1 MKKNKTNSKIIGEES
16 QMDRRNFIKLGS
28 LGATVMITWPLL
40 NSCNGFATENDKV
53 DPNFQADVDIELTA
67 KEANVQLLPGSK
79 TKVWMFDGNLISGDK
94 TAVQK
99 LGNGYLGPVI
109 RVKKGQKIR
118 IRFINQLPEESI
130 VHWHGMHVPE
140 KDDGHPKDVIGNGE
154 TYIYEFE
161 IMNRAGTYWFHP
173 HPHGR
178 TGPQVYNGLAGL
190 FIVTDDEEQQLKL
203 PSGEYDVPIVIQ
215 DRQFDDNNQLVYLNR
230 GRMDRMNGFLG
241 NRILINGN
249 PDGELSLQSG
259 CVYRLRIL
267 NGSNSRFYK
276 LAWEDGSPLVII
288 GKDGSLLDSPTSK
301 PYIILGVAE
310 RMDVWL
316 DLSNKPQGSQ
326 MIMKSLSFS
335 PGMMGMMGGMMG
347 RGQNNLPLGSEYQ
360 ILKIRLDNEGSN
372 RFTLPQ
378 KLAVFNKLDPANAIN
393 RSNPRKFS
401 FFMRRMQWTI
411 NGRTW
416 EMTGV
421 TDEESVKLNTTEIW
435 ELVNSGG
442 GMMGDTGED
451 DEGMMGNRGMM
462 GKRGMMKDGGMMKNM
477 MQMPHPI
484 HLHQVQFN
492 ILERDV
498 SGVDSKIWNSVK
510 DGFID
515 GGWQDTV
522 LLMPGM
528 RVKLIM
534 RFEDFKGLF
543 LYHCHNLEHEDM
555 GMMRNYK
562 IS

>member
-1 MKKNKTNSKIIGEES
+1 MEDNKI
-16 QMDRRNFIKLGS
+16 DRRNFIKMGS
-28 LGATVMITWPLL
+28 IGATVVITWPLL
-40 NSCNGFATENDKV
+40 SSCNGFASQNDNV
-53 DPNFQADVDIELTA
+53 DPNFQTDVDIELTA
-67 KEANVQLLPGSK
+67 KEANVQLLPGNK

-94 TAVQK
+94 IALQK

-109 RVKKGQKIR
+109 RVMKGQKIR
-118 IRFINQLPEESI
+118 IRFKNQLPEESI

-140 KDDGHPKDVIGNGE
+140 KDDGHPKDVIGNGD
-154 TYIYEFE
+154 TYVYEFE

-203 PSGEYDVPIVIQ
+203 PSGEYDAPIVIQ
-215 DRQFDDNNQLVYLNR
+215 DRQFDSNNQLVYLRR

-249 PDGELSLQSG
+249 PDRELSFKSG
-259 CVYRLRIL
+259 CVYRLRFL

-276 LAWEDGSPLVII
+276 LAWEDGTPLVII
-288 GKDGSLLDSPTSK
+288 GKDGSLLDSPKSK
-301 PYIILGVAE
+301 PYIMLGVAE
-310 RMDVWL
+310 RIDVWL
-316 DLSNKPQGSQ
+316 DLRNKPQGSQ
-326 MIMKSLSFS
+326 MIMESLSFS
-335 PGMMGMMGGMMG
+335 PGMMGMMG
-347 RGQNNLPLGSEYQ
+347 RGQNNLPLGSEYE
-360 ILKIRLDNEGSN
+360 ILKISIDKAGSN
-372 RFTLPQ
+372 NFQLPQ
-378 KLAVFNKLDPANAIN
+378 KLAVFNKLDPATAVN
-393 RSNPRKFS
+393 RNNPRTFS

-421 TDEESVKLNTTEIW
+421 TEEETVKLDTTEIW
-435 ELVNSGG
+435 EIVNSGG
-442 GMMGDTGED
+442 GMMGNGN
-451 DEGMMGNRGMM
+451 MMGERGRMRDRGEMESDRGMM
-462 GKRGMMKDGGMMKNM
+462 EGG
-477 MQMPHPI
+477 MQMPHPFHI
-484 HLHQVQFN
+484 HHLQFN

-498 SGVDSKIWNSVK
+498 SGVNSRIWNSVK

-515 GGWQDTV
+515 EGWQDTV

-528 RVKLIM
+528 SVKLIM

-555 GMMRNYK
+555 GMMRNFK
-562 IS
+562 VE

>member
-1 MKKNKTNSKIIGEES
+1 MQKNKL
-16 QMDRRNFIKLGS
+16 DRRNFIRLGS
-28 LGATVMITWPLL
+28 LGAVVVITWPFF
-40 NSCNGFATENDKV
+40 NSCNGLAAKKANKINPDFK
-53 DPNFQADVDIELTA
+53 ADLDLELTA
-67 KEANVQLLPGSK
+67 KEANIQLFKGNT
-79 TKVWMFDGNLISGDK
+79 TKVWMFEGKVLTGDR

-99 LGNGYLGPVI
+99 LGESYLGPVI

-118 IRFINQLPEESI
+118 IRFKNQLPEESI

-154 TYIYEFE
+154 TYVYEFE

-190 FIVTDDEEQQLKL
+190 FMVTDEEEQRLKL
-203 PSGEYDVPIVIQ
+203 PSGEFDLPVVLQ
-215 DRQFDDNNQLVYLNR
+215 DRQFDSNNQLVYLKGER
-230 GRMDRMNGFLG
+230 TDRMNGFLG
-241 NRILINGN
+241 DLILINGN
-249 PDGELSLQSG
+249 PEGELSLKSG
-259 CVYRLRIL
+259 CAYRLRFL

-288 GKDGSLLDSPTSK
+288 GKDGSLLDSPKSK
-301 PYIILGVAE
+301 PYIMLGVAE
-310 RMDVWL
+310 RIDLWL
-316 DLSNKPQGSQ
+316 DLRNRPQGSQ

-335 PGMMGMMGGMMG
+335 SGMMGMGMMDEMGG
-347 RGQNNLPLGSEYQ
+347 RGWSNIPLGSAYE
-360 ILKIRLDNEGSN
+360 ILKISIDKAGSN
-372 RFTLPQ
+372 NFELPQ
-378 KLAVFNKLDPANAIN
+378 RLAKFNKLDPATAVNKN
-393 RSNPRKFS
+393 NPRTFR

-421 TDEESVKLNTTEIW
+421 TEEETVKLGTTEIW
-435 ELVNSGG
+435 EIVNSGG
-442 GMMGDTGED
+442 WGMENEGKWMD
-451 DEGMMGNRGMM
+451 DRWQQRDNKERSSNREMM
-462 GKRGMMKDGGMMKNM
+462 DGG
-477 MQMPHPI
+477 MQMPHPFHI
-484 HLHQVQFN
+484 HHLQFN

-498 SGVDSKIWNSVK
+498 SGVDSRIWNSVK

-528 RVKLIM
+528 KVKLIM

-555 GMMRNYK
+555 GMMRNFK
-562 IS
+562 IV